1 MYLFYNYLSTR
12 ILYCCVCL
20 ELSGYSGIGIM
31 KVHIWD
37 FTVTRLILLSWNRY
51 QHTDR
56 LGLVAFD
63 EVSGLDEMCECLLA
77 FSQLPSK
84 ASIPD
89 NYLWIIAIPC

>member
-1 MYLFYNYLSTR
+1 
-12 ILYCCVCL
+12 VCL

-56 LGLVAFD
+56 LGLVAN
-63 EVSGLDEMCECLLA
+63 EMCQCLLA